1 LSAIIPGDTA
11 INIAFIN
18 STHPSLSGKF
28 YHTKAHKTS
37 HVNIG
42 KTVVIYTPDGQKI
55 ADFADNCFFNHK
67 LNLTEDGAAWM
78 TDTGTSL
85 VLKKK

>member
-1 LSAIIPGDTA
+1 VD
-11 INIAFIN
+11 
-18 STHPSLSGKF
+18 
-28 YHTKAHKTS
+28 
-37 HVNIG
+37 IG

-55 ADFADNCFFNHK
+55 ANFGDNCFFNDK

-78 TDTGTSL
+78 TDTGMSL